1 MMKKE
6 TLDTAIRVGQLIKL
20 LTPLGNASKPF
31 GKRLAKL
38 RSGLDEQVVLA
49 VLAGESEQGVR
60 APAVIAE
67 LDAALRDSMVQLLNV
82 KALLTPDSPHRIY
95 SAAKKARAS
104 DVRDVLNAAEAVT
117 RESTQKMKLDQT
129 QRALVLHAFTSAVRN
144 TNWLSPLMHLGLDI
158 GAATIE
164 NTSLARVNGSQQ
176 GRERLETTL
185 LKLCP
190 TYMEG
195 AGPAP
200 RRRKASTS
208 TAARTRT
215 PVVKAEGLFVTQVV
229 LNADALLR
237 QPDIA
242 ALAGTSFLSEEAQPS
257 LANLLKKAATP
268 VMVGPDDTPDV
279 VAQHIVNDLVKGLVA
294 RNKAIE
300 AEKVALREKAEA
312 TAQASAVDALK
323 QLDPKVLKLLKS
335 NPDLLKSV

>member
-1 MMKKE
+1 MKKE

-20 LTPLGNASKPF
+20 LTPLGNSSKPF

-49 VLAGESEQGVR
+49 VLAGETEQGVR

-67 LDAALRDSMVQLLNV
+67 LDTALRDSMVQLLNV
-82 KALLTPDSPHRIY
+82 KALLNPGESPYRVY
-95 SAAKKARAS
+95 AAAKKARTS
-104 DVRDVLNAAEAVT
+104 DVRDVLNAAEAVP
-117 RESTQKMKLDQT
+117 RESTQKLKLEQT
-129 QRALVLHAFTSAVRN
+129 KRALVIHAFTSAVRN
-144 TNWLSPLMHLGLDI
+144 STWLSPLMHLGLDI

-164 NTSLARVNGSQQ
+164 NASLARVNGSHQ
-176 GRERLETTL
+176 GRENLVTTL

-195 AGPAP
+195 SAPAP
-200 RRRKASTS
+200 RRRGKAS
-208 TAARTRT
+208 TAARTRA
-215 PVVKAEGLFVTQVV
+215 PVVKAEGLFVTQV
-229 LNADALLR
+229 AMSAEALLR

-242 ALAGTSFLSEEAQPS
+242 ALAGTSFLSAESQPS

-268 VMVGPDDTPDV
+268 VVVGPDETPTV
-279 VAQHIVNDLVKGLVA
+279 VAQRVVDELVKGLVA

-300 AEKVALREKAEA
+300 AEKVALRQKAEENA
-312 TAQASAVDALK
+312 KASAVDALK

>member
-20 LTPLGNASKPF
+20 LTPLGNSSKPF

-49 VLAGESEQGVR
+49 VLAGETEQGVR

-67 LDAALRDSMVQLLNV
+67 LDTALRNSMAQMLNV
-82 KALLTPDSPHRIY
+82 KALLTPDSPHRVY
-95 SAAKKARAS
+95 STAKKARAS

-164 NTSLARVNGSQQ
+164 NTNLVRVNGSQQ
-176 GRERLETTL
+176 GREKLETTL

-190 TYMEG
+190 TYMDG

-200 RRRKASTS
+200 RRRKTATS
-208 TAARTRT
+208 RTRA
-215 PVVKAEGLFVTQVV
+215 PVVKAGGLFVTQVV
-229 LNADALLR
+229 MNADALLR

-242 ALAGTSFLSEEAQPS
+242 ALAGTSFLSTESQPS

-268 VMVGPDDTPDV
+268 VVVGPDETPDV
-279 VAQHIVNDLVKGLVA
+279 VAQRIVNDLIKGLVA

>member
-1 MMKKE
+1 MKKE

-20 LTPLGNASKPF
+20 LTPLGNSSKPF

-49 VLAGESEQGVR
+49 VLAGETEQGVR

-95 SAAKKARAS
+95 STAKKARTS

-176 GRERLETTL
+176 GREKLETTL

-190 TYMEG
+190 TYMAG

-200 RRRKASTS
+200 RRRKAST
-208 TAARTRT
+208 AVRTRA
-215 PVVKAEGLFVTQVV
+215 PVVRAEGMFVTQVV
-229 LNADALLR
+229 MNADALLR

-242 ALAGTSFLSEEAQPS
+242 ALAGTSFLSTESQPS
-257 LANLLKKAATP
+257 LANLLKQAATP
-268 VMVGPDDTPDV
+268 VVVGPDDTPDA
-279 VAQHIVNDLVKGLVA
+279 VAQRIVNDLVKGLVA

-323 QLDPKVLKLLKS
+323 RLDPKVLKLLKS